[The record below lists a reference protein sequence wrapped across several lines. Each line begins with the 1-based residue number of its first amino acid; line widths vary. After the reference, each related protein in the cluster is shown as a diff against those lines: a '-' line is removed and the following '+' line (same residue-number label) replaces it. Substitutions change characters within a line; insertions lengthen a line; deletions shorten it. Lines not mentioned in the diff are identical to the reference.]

1 REIKVYLN
9 LEAMEAQ
16 KVGADQV
23 VQALRSEN
31 QEIPAGSIL
40 SPSQEKI
47 VQLRARLTGPQDF
60 RSLIVA
66 RRGGKAVTLGSIAE
80 IEDGQQEEENVAL
93 VNGQRALSVDIIKAQ
108 GENTI
113 AVVDGV
119 RRVTKELQGFLP
131 ADVKKTMI
139 EGGLL
144 TIGIVFLFL
153 ASWRSTVIT
162 GLTLPIAL
170 IGTFLFI
177 YAFGFTLNVLT
188 LMALSLS
195 VGLLIDDAIVVR
207 ENIVRHVALGADH
220 REAAL
225 VGTQEIGLAV
235 LATTFSIVAV
245 FLPVGFMGG
254 IIGRFFHQFGVT
266 VVAAVLISMFVSF
279 TLDPMLSSIWHDPQA
294 E

>member
-1 REIKVYLN
+1 
-9 LEAMEAQ
+9 M
-16 KVGADQV
+16 
-23 VQALRSEN
+23 
-31 QEIPAGSIL
+31 
-40 SPSQEKI
+40 KI
-47 VQLRARLTGPQDF
+47 DIVRDASTGI
-60 RSLIVA
+60 R
-66 RRGGKAVTLGSIAE
+66 
-80 IEDGQQEEENVAL
+80 N
-93 VNGQRALSVDIIKAQ
+93 SV
-108 GENTI
+108 
-113 AVVDGV
+113 
-119 RRVTKELQGFLP
+119 
-131 ADVKKTMI
+131 ADVKKTLL

-144 TIGIVFLFL
+144 TIAIVFLFL

-220 REAAL
+220 HTAAL
-225 VGTQEIGLAV
+225 EGTREIGLAV

-254 IIGRFFHQFGVT
+254 IIGRFFHQFGLT
-266 VVAAVLISMFVSF
+266 VVVAVLISMFVSF

-294 E
+294 EGKFSAGPARPPAGLVPRA